1 MPTKAY
7 TYIAIDVSKDTL
19 QVQSADGAEQVDV
32 NAASLKKLTGRLAR
46 LANPLVALEATGG
59 YERPLLEALQSCG
72 IPHCLLNPRRLRGF
86 AQSEGLRAKSDPI
99 DARLILKFAE
109 EKRLDPT
116 PEPSASQR
124 ELASWMDRRAHLS
137 EQLTRE
143 KNRLQKAAS
152 PIARQIQTMI
162 DVLKEQLA
170 EVDEAIETI
179 IQADQQMRLEAK
191 AMQTVLGVGPVTT
204 WTILAYLSEIRFLQ
218 RGPLTALAG
227 LAPYNR
233 DSGKK
238 QGKRYIQGGRA
249 KVRRCLYMAART
261 AAIHNPV
268 IKAYVSRLVH
278 ERNKPF
284 QCAITAAM
292 RKLLL
297 HLSSIVKNINYDL
310 D

>member
-1 MPTKAY
+1 MPEKPY
-7 TYIAIDVSKDTL
+7 TYVAIDVAKDTL
-19 QVQSADGAEQVDV
+19 QVQTAHHCQHISLSES
-32 NAASLKKLTGRLAR
+32 SLKKLVATIAKLAD
-46 LANPLVALEATGG
+46 PLVVFEATGG
-59 YERPLLEALQSCG
+59 YERPLLEALHQTD
-72 IPHCLLNPRRLRGF
+72 IPYCLINPRRIRGF

-99 DARLILKFAE
+99 DAKLILKFAQQ
-109 EKRLDPT
+109 KQLSPNLR
-116 PEPSASQR
+116 PSALQR
-124 ELASWMDRRAHLS
+124 ELTDWMDRRQHLS

-143 KNRLQKAAS
+143 KNRLQKASA
-152 PIARQIQTMI
+152 PIANQIQVMI
-162 DVLKEQLA
+162 EVLKEQLA
-170 EVDEAIETI
+170 QVDEAIEAL
-179 IQADQQMRLEAK
+179 IQTDPQMRQQAK
-191 AMQTVLGVGPVTT
+191 AMQTVKGVGPVTA
-204 WTILAYLSEIRFLQ
+204 WTILAYLNEINFLQ
-218 RGPLTALAG
+218 RGPLVALAG

-268 IKAYVSRLVH
+268 IKAYVSRLVN

-297 HLSSIVKNINYDL
+297 HLRAIIINTKYEL
-310 D
+310 A